1 MSIQVTCTCGK
12 QCEFG
17 DEFAGWLAKCPACG
31 RAVAV
36 PRTGAGI
43 GPGAQFPA
51 APRPRRKRRTALLV
65 ILGAAG
71 LVVVAGI
78 LVAAFFLPGG
88 PESREGGPESRP
100 GRQSESVI
108 ACFEEV
114 LAFDMPGSGS
124 KPAGKL
130 HAGDEVKILGME
142 KGQVNVSTKD
152 LGNVWVSRLYL
163 CLASE
168 FQKFKADGNIPKAL
182 AFMTAKDGQLSLVG
196 GAMSIRNGYFAL
208 TDGLAICL
216 DDETLG
222 QRLNLAGTSIVSRPD
237 TLYVCCK
244 GGSIRELKIL
254 PAGPESREGG
264 QPSSAAAQPRAAAP
278 QPKSAPESQPPQPTR
293 IIPREQE
300 LQALRLLGNY
310 TGNFSLSATIDS
322 GPLDRDDDITFLEC
336 GTDTAHTLRTDRWPE
351 SFRRAAEHVA
361 ASKLKRHAYL
371 TVFVSAFA
379 FADSADILRI
389 LGQPEATE
397 RKGFFR
403 AAVPGNAFEPAS
415 ARPAAIID
423 TAGPGTVPLVWYQ
436 YGWLAFGVADDNGK
450 VVAVRGD
457 CRNIPAAAP
466 AK

>member
-1 MSIQVTCTCGK
+1 MPIQVTCACGK

-17 DEFAGWLAKCPACG
+17 DEFAGWLTKCPACG

-36 PRTGAGI
+36 PRTGAGV
-43 GPGAQFPA
+43 GPGAQLPG
-51 APRPRRKRRTALLV
+51 APRPRRKRRTALFV

-88 PESREGGPESRP
+88 PDSQEGGPESRP
-100 GRQSESVI
+100 GRQSESVV
-108 ACFEEV
+108 ACFDV
-114 LAFDMPGSGS
+114 VPAFDQSGSGA
-124 KPAGKL
+124 KPAGNL
-130 HAGDEVKILGME
+130 FAGDEVEILGM
-142 KGQVNVSTKD
+142 GNGRVNVSTKS
-152 LGNVWVSRLYL
+152 LGNVWVSRFNL
-163 CLASE
+163 CRAGE
-168 FQKFKADGNIPKAL
+168 FQKFKSDGDIPNAL

-222 QRLNLAGTSIVSRPD
+222 QRLNLAGTSIVSRPN

-264 QPSSAAAQPRAAAP
+264 PPSSAAPQPRAAAP

-293 IIPREQE
+293 IIPQEQE
-300 LQALRLLGNY
+300 LQALRLFGNY
-310 TGNFSLSATIDS
+310 PGNFSLSATIDS
-322 GPLDRDDDITFLEC
+322 GPLDRNDDDIFLEC
-336 GTDTAHTLRTDRWPE
+336 STDTAHRLGTDRWPE

-371 TVFVSAFA
+371 TVFVSTLAFA
-379 FADSADILRI
+379 YSADILKV

-403 AAVPGNAFEPAS
+403 AAVPGNAFVPAS
-415 ARPAAIID
+415 ARPPAIVD
-423 TAGPGTVPLVWYQ
+423 TAGPDTVPLVWYQ
-436 YGWLAFGVADDNGK
+436 YGWLAFGTADGK